1 MFADTKV
8 INQDSYSVQAHAIL
22 LGRHSQKWKKIL
34 TKQYE
39 KNKNLYLKLSIESK
53 FIDIILEFIYTQNL
67 NLENLQEPI
76 EIIHLLKITV
86 KESIESLFEELSK
99 NIQINLSN
107 IFDLMHAGIEEEKI
121 YLNFS
126 TRIIQFLRDH
136 WSLLYTHPDFINYAY
151 PGLFIYKYLVPLI
164 NMCIEY

>member
-8 INQDSYSVQAHAIL
+8 RGQDNYSVQAHAIM
-22 LGRHSQKWKKIL
+22 LGQHSTKWKKIL

-39 KNKNLYLKLSIESK
+39 KNKPLYLKLSLEPK

-67 NLENLQEPI
+67 NMEKLQEPI
-76 EIIHLLKITV
+76 EIIFLLKIAV
-86 KESIESLFEELSK
+86 KESITSLFEELSK

-121 YLNFS
+121 YLYFF
-126 TRIIQFLRDH
+126 TKIIQFLRDN

-151 PGLFIYKYLVPLI
+151 PGLFIYKYLVPLV
-164 NMCIEY
+164 NMCIE